1 MPGEPAAALRVGRI
15 AGHLRAPAA
24 LPPTPATSPS
34 PASADPPPL
43 RFAIV
48 GAGMI
53 SQLHAAVL
61 GSIDGAEL
69 VAVCSRDLSR
79 AAEITDEHGG
89 EPTTDYEALLVIDP
103 PHPDDHLSWPG

>member
-15 AGHLRAPAA
+15 AGHLRTPAA
-24 LPPTPATSPS
+24 QPPTPATGPS
-34 PASADPPPL
+34 PASADPPLL

-61 GSIDGAEL
+61 GSIEGAEL

-89 EPTTDYEALLVIDP
+89 EPTTDYEALLVMDP
-103 PHPDDHLSWPG
+103 TPLGSWPG

>member
-1 MPGEPAAALRVGRI
+1 
-15 AGHLRAPAA
+15 
-24 LPPTPATSPS
+24 
-34 PASADPPPL
+34 
-43 RFAIV
+43 
-48 GAGMI
+48 MI

-103 PHPDDHLSWPG
+103 PHPG